1 MPQYLKDSHLQV
13 GLVTP
18 LNSLTIIL
26 EEASHH
32 ALGLGEVGEPEV
44 SVVRM
49 ESPVVLPASFFILPA
64 PVYPKVT
71 EGTFQKVHLWS
82 SEMIA
87 VGICLGGGLVGLPL
101 SLWVR
106 TARGWG

>member
-1 MPQYLKDSHLQV
+1 MSKDSHLQV

-18 LNSLTIIL
+18 LNSLTITL
-26 EEASHH
+26 EEASVSPRP
-32 ALGLGEVGEPEV
+32 GVGGVGEPEV

>member
-1 MPQYLKDSHLQV
+1 M

-18 LNSLTIIL
+18 LNSLTITL

-32 ALGLGEVGEPEV
+32 ALGLGGVGEPEV

-49 ESPVVLPASFFILPA
+49 ESPVVLPAYFFILPA